1 MGTKTTLKATT
12 KTNGFC
18 KLNLYSKKDLIHINP
33 VSRINSKFILV
44 LIVILTSTFSFAQS
58 GSCKATLVVE
68 NNGNNR
74 STPPN
79 GTYYSMILTNN
90 SSSSDTYI
98 LDTKNINASCT
109 NTDGSSTA
117 KNVIINTDFIDSE
130 KNAISQITVSA
141 GQSVNFYIHVTLPM
155 GTPVEKWSCN
165 QITATS
171 KNCTN
176 YSISTVLHTYVI
188 NPAND

>member
-1 MGTKTTLKATT
+1 MGTKTTLKATK

-18 KLNLYSKKDLIHINP
+18 KLNLYSIKDLIDANP
-33 VSRINSKFILV
+33 VSKINSKFILV
-44 LIVILTSTFSFAQS
+44 LIVILTSTFSFAQR
-58 GSCKATLVVE
+58 GSCNATLVVE

-79 GTYYSMILTNN
+79 GTYYSMILSNN
-90 SSSSDTYI
+90 GSSTDTYT
-98 LDTKNINASCT
+98 LNTKNINSNCS

-117 KNVIINTDFIDSE
+117 NNVIINTNFIDSE
-130 KNAISQITVSA
+130 KNDISQITIGA

-165 QITATS
+165 QVTATS